1 MEFLSFNKALQIVGQ
16 QGFRTF
22 LRINGGPIYE
32 PFQKINDPAIEQS
45 LVVSSHELEIRER
58 NSTLQMDIS
67 VTYYLLAN
75 MPIAGLVRRVSIAN
89 LAPEHREFEV
99 VDGLPKI
106 LPYGVTFEHTKV
118 IPRHI
123 EGMMGAFEV
132 AGVPIFR
139 LKQTPSDAEQI
150 GQISGGNFYLSVSEE
165 GELLGEQ
172 MIVDPYLVFA
182 DAEAHDFPWGFAEMP
197 LEKLLETEQIR
208 ENRTPSALTAL
219 RRSVAA
225 SEAISF
231 SSIVGFTQN
240 DEALA
245 GLADQ
250 AIRGDFMETK
260 RADNKHVIEKIK
272 HTAFTVSGEPAFD
285 QYVQQTFLDNVLRGG
300 MPTSFKSG
308 DQNSTFYIYA
318 RQNGDLERD
327 YHWFVLEPTY
337 LSQGNGHYRSILQNR
352 RMDGWFFPE
361 IQDFNLVTYMNL
373 IQTDGYNPL
382 VVNGFTYTAA
392 DDEAVDAWL
401 SDNVPSAG
409 LESLKDMLRGS
420 FTPGEFIGGLEAV
433 GEPIKRPYEELL
445 AELLS
450 FCRTNGIGALHEG
463 YWQDHWFYNLD
474 TFDTFRMV
482 YPDQWLEALIERRV
496 YGYFD
501 NPDVVQSRD
510 RKTVL
515 IGGKV
520 RQYGAVLRDDEKQA
534 LIASRKRDP
543 YKLRTEFGAGD
554 IYQSNLLVKLLCII
568 ANRISSLDR
577 AGIGVEMEAGKP
589 GWLDS
594 LNGLPGI
601 FGSSLNETLEIVRAC
616 QMLLDSFSKDA
627 LEAQPMFEELAHLIL
642 ELSEALTD
650 WLSSSDA
657 LGYWERSQSLK
668 EAYREAT
675 RLGISGKEIDLS
687 EVEIVAFLSNCL
699 AAIRESFEAGPV
711 REAGLPFTYYITDI
725 GEYEVSADAEP
736 NSESSAVPVRPLAYE
751 HRPMAPFLEGPVHM
765 MRMHPEDAK
774 SIYDAV
780 RNSELFDHQL
790 QMYRCCAWLK
800 DEPYEIGRIKSYARG
815 WIENESI
822 YMHMEYKWLLEVL
835 RSGLHEE
842 FFSDIQDS
850 LVPFLDPATYGR
862 SVIENCSFIASSVFP
877 DPRSHGR
884 AFQPRLSGVTCEFLN
899 MWTLMVARE
908 DPFYLES
915 DGELALRLRPLLDH

>member
-1 MEFLSFNKALQIVGQ
+1 MTTPKAKYSLDEAGRFTVENYNWAKPFSNFFPGIAGAWGIPMWVFYVSRGQGITSIGVRDKDHSIMEFLSFNKALQVVGK

-22 LRINGGPIYE
+22 LRIDDGTVYE
-32 PFQKINDPAIEQS
+32 PFQKVSDPAVEQS
-45 LVVSSHELEIRER
+45 MTVSSHELEIRER
-58 NSTLQMDIS
+58 NSTLQVEIS
-67 VTYYLLAN
+67 VTYYPLAN

-99 VDGLPKI
+99 IDGLPKI
-106 LPYGVTFEHTKV
+106 LPYGVAFEHTKV
-118 IPRHI
+118 IARHI

-150 GQISGGNFYLSVSEE
+150 GEISGGNFYLSVSED
-165 GELLGEQ
+165 GALLGKQ
-172 MIVDPYLVFA
+172 TIVDPYLVFA
-182 DAEAHDFPWGFAEMP
+182 DIEAHDFPWGFAEMP
-197 LEKLLETEQIR
+197 LEKLLKTEQIR

-219 RRSVAA
+219 RESVAA

-231 SSIVGFTQN
+231 SSIVGFAQN

-250 AIRGDFMETK
+250 ATHGDFLATK
-260 RADNKHVIEKIK
+260 RVENKHVIEKIK

-285 QYVQQTFLDNVLRGG
+285 QYVQQTFLDNVMRGG
-300 MPTSFKSG
+300 MPLSFRSG
-308 DQNSTFYIYA
+308 EQSNTFYIFA

-392 DDEAVDAWL
+392 DGEAVAAWL
-401 SDNVPSAG
+401 SDNVPLAG
-409 LESLKDMLRGS
+409 LESLKEMVGGS
-420 FTPGEFIGGLEAV
+420 FTPGEFIGELEAL
-433 GEPIKRPYEELL
+433 GEPIERPYEELL

-450 FCRTNGIGALHEG
+450 YCRTNEIGALHEG

-474 TFDTFRMV
+474 TIDTFRMV
-482 YPDQWLEALIERRV
+482 YPDRWLEALIERRV
-496 YGYFD
+496 YSYFD
-501 NPDVVQSRD
+501 DPDVVQPRG

-534 LIASRKRDP
+534 LIASRERDP
-543 YKLRTEFGAGD
+543 YKLRTQLGAGE
-554 IYQSNLLVKLLCII
+554 IYHSNLLVKLLCIV

-577 AGIGVEMEAGKP
+577 AGIGIEMEAGKP

-601 FGSSLNETLEIVRAC
+601 FGSSLNETLEIERAC
-616 QMLLDSFSKDA
+616 QMLLDSFSMDA
-627 LEAQPMFEELAHLIL
+627 LEAQPMFEELAQLIRD
-642 ELSEALTD
+642 LSGALTD

-657 LGYWERSQSLK
+657 LEYWERSQSLK

-675 RLGISGKEIDLS
+675 RLGISGKES
-687 EVEIVAFLSNCL
+687 RPRSGVEIVAFLSNCL
-699 AAIRESFEAGPV
+699 AAIRASFESGPI
-711 REAGLPFTYYITDI
+711 RDESGLPFTYYITDI
-725 GEYEVSADAEP
+725 GEY
-736 NSESSAVPVRPLAYE
+736 VPRVPAS
-751 HRPMAPFLEGPVHM
+751 GP
-765 MRMHPEDAK
+765 
-774 SIYDAV
+774 SIW
-780 RNSELFDHQL
+780 RL
-790 QMYRCCAWLK
+790 Q
-800 DEPYEIGRIKSYARG
+800 GG
-815 WIENESI
+815 TSI
-822 YMHMEYKWLLEVL
+822 FRK
-835 RSGLHEE
+835 R
-842 FFSDIQDS
+842 
-850 LVPFLDPATYGR
+850 
-862 SVIENCSFIASSVFP
+862 
-877 DPRSHGR
+877 
-884 AFQPRLSGVTCEFLN
+884 
-899 MWTLMVARE
+899 
-908 DPFYLES
+908 
-915 DGELALRLRPLLDH
+915 